1 MALGGVAM
9 CQIFVELLAARSP
22 AFQKQQGLELEPEL
36 DNDEDARV
44 LVEDDQ
50 VLVEESMHSNPIIR
64 RTRKTFTQ
72 QASKSLARQKFNTS
86 KRALRFTP
94 EIIARKMTTTKLGFV
109 PLSPNILAPP
119 SNLCSFKFNV
129 ENMQSLSP
137 ESKDLRFKKAQ
148 SELGKYGSG
157 RSEYLD
163 PDLAWVETQRGS
175 KAKEKSTE

>member
-1 MALGGVAM
+1 VALGGVAM

-22 AFQKQQGLELEPEL
+22 AFQKQQGLEPEPVL
-36 DNDEDARV
+36 DNDEAA
-44 LVEDDQ
+44 L

-72 QASKSLARQKFNTS
+72 QASKSLARQKFNNS
-86 KRALRFTP
+86 KRTLRFTP

-129 ENMQSLSP
+129 ENIQYLSP

-148 SELGKYGSG
+148 SELGKYGSS

-163 PDLAWVETQRGS
+163 PDLTGYETQRGS